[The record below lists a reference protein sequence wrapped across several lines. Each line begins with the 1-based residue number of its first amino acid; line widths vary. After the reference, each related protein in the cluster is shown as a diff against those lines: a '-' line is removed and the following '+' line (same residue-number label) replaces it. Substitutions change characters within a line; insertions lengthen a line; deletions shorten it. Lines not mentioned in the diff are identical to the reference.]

1 MTKENIRCYNK
12 MRQVFLDN
20 VKPGDIYDVD
30 MFCSDLCK
38 SLFLETDPQDIGEDD
53 YLVFREALI
62 LLVRDDMLL
71 DWFGLAGLCIIYTE
85 MSSNGENYYINKT
98 CWKED
103 EPGLNEKLDA
113 RQVAENFGL
122 SDNDDFMT
130 ALREVMGE
138 EE

>member
-1 MTKENIRCYNK
+1 MTEEYIMCNR
-12 MRQVFLDN
+12 MMEVFTEHTSN
-20 VKPGDIYDVD
+20 GEEYDVD
-30 MFCSDLCK
+30 MFRMDICD
-38 SLFLETDPQDIGEDD
+38 SLFVETDPQDIDEDEFV
-53 YLVFREALI
+53 VFQEALI
-62 LLVRDDMLL
+62 LLVRDDQLL
-71 DWFGLAGLCIIYTE
+71 NWFGLAGLCILHADL
-85 MSSNGENYYINKT
+85 MHDGENYYVNKT

-103 EPGLNEKLDA
+103 EPGSNEKLDA